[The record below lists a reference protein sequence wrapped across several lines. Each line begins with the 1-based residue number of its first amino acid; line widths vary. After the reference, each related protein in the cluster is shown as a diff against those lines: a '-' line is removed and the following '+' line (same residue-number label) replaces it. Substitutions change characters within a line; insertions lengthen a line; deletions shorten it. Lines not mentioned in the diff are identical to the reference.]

1 VKRRLAVECAQVK
14 ISIVLDE
21 EFHLQMSAFE
31 SRGLGLH
38 THTQADKRCW
48 RQSGPHQMPLYKLL
62 RA

>member
-38 THTQADKRCW
+38 THTHTTHHT
-48 RQSGPHQMPLYKLL
+48 S
-62 RA
+62 